1 MKNNDGSLYLE
12 DFEDRVLMNAL
23 YMADGD
29 EKLANNLAF
38 AMINRRYQPATP
50 TFLNAGRKRR
60 GEFVSC
66 FLLQLTDDMNSIGR
80 TINSALQLSK
90 NGGGV
95 GLNLTNLRAAGAPI
109 KGYDGVAAG
118 VVPVMKLFEDAF
130 SYANQLGQRQGA
142 GVVYLSLFHPDI
154 MEFLSTK
161 KENADEKIRVK
172 TLSLGVTVPDK
183 FYELVKKGETMYL
196 LMFCD
201 KEN

>member
-1 MKNNDGSLYLE
+1 MSKFEFHFDSFMAAYKFYNQYAMKNNDGSLYLE

-118 VVPVMKLFEDAF
+118 VVPVMKLFEDALLD
-130 SYANQLGQRQGA
+130 SQSIGA
-142 GVVYLSLFHPDI
+142 TTRCWCSLFITFPSRYFI
-154 MEFLSTK
+154 
-161 KENADEKIRVK
+161 
-172 TLSLGVTVPDK
+172 
-183 FYELVKKGETMYL
+183 
-196 LMFCD
+196 
-201 KEN
+201 